1 MSRRSHA
8 WCIVGNRKFVE
19 IDRAIRALPE
29 PGGAKLRDCHR
40 MIPVVALAPLTP
52 FARRTARSGRR
63 GEESPLRDL
72 RFRDVVGGVLPN
84 LVSSLRAFT
93 VASEWHISLANNV
106 KS

>member
-1 MSRRSHA
+1 MP

-29 PGGAKLRDCHR
+29 PGWATLRDCHR

-63 GEESPLRDL
+63 GEESPSERSAFQ
-72 RFRDVVGGVLPN
+72 RCGGR
-84 LVSSLRAFT
+84 SLGKSRIIIARLYRSER
-93 VASEWHISLANNV
+93 VAY
-106 KS
+106 